1 MSKKENFN
9 MHRFKV
15 KPKKIG
21 GNDPASVKV
30 NYLMCTVMTKQR
42 LHLSTIWTKPMVH
55 CHLLENLKLP
65 YIISLNTHNCII
77 QTGKMMCI
85 EIAIAPAI

>member
-15 KPKKIG
+15 KLKKLGEMTRI
-21 GNDPASVKV
+21 SQRK
-30 NYLMCTVMTKQR
+30 YLMCTVMTKQR

>member
-42 LHLSTIWTKPMVH
+42 LHLSTIWTKP
-55 CHLLENLKLP
+55 
-65 YIISLNTHNCII
+65 SA
-77 QTGKMMCI
+77 GK
-85 EIAIAPAI
+85 P